1 MIEQNKI
8 ITDLSNED
16 YHASMA
22 LSSSNLKDML
32 ISPYHYWYKKNVP
45 HKSTPALLFGTL
57 LHTMLLEPH
66 LFDKEYFVMEKPK
79 RVSKIGK
86 ALYSELEIECGTRIW
101 ITPEDHEQAKMMIG
115 SLMSNQML
123 KSMLERSEVEQSLFF
138 KDKQTGIDCKVR
150 ADAISL
156 KDGIVLDLKS
166 TAISANE
173 DDFKFT
179 VRKYKY
185 DLSANFYLDGFEG
198 FCGEPLSFLWLVVE
212 KSPPYSHGVYLM
224 SHEVRQRGQA
234 QCRVA
239 LALYEKAKTA
249 GSFEVAHND
258 GRIVELVA

>member
-86 ALYSELEIECGTRIW
+86 ALYSELDIERGSRQW
-101 ITPEDHEQAKMMIG
+101 ITPEDHSQAQMMIG
-115 SLMSNQML
+115 SLMSNKL
-123 KSMLERSEVEQSLFF
+123 VKSLLEASYVEQSLFF

-173 DDFKFT
+173 EDFKYT

-185 DLSANFYLDGFEG
+185 DLSANFYLEGFEG
-198 FCGEPLSFLWLVVE
+198 YCGEPLKFLWLGVE
-212 KSPPYSHGVYLM
+212 KSPPYSMGLYLM
-224 SHEVRQRGQA
+224 SHEVRQRGQE
-234 QCRVA
+234 QCRQA
-239 LALYEKAKTA
+239 LALYQKAKLS
-249 GSFEVAHND
+249 GGFETFHND
-258 GRIVELVA
+258 GKIVELVA

>member
-32 ISPYHYWYKKNVP
+32 ISPYHYWYKKNAL
-45 HKSTPALLFGTL
+45 HKTTPALLFGTL

-86 ALYSELEIECGTRIW
+86 ALYSELDIERGTRIW
-101 ITPEDHEQAKMMIG
+101 ITPEDHSQAQMMIG
-115 SLMSNQML
+115 SLMSNKMV

-138 KDKQTGIDCKVR
+138 KDKQTGVDCKVR

-173 DDFKFT
+173 EDFKYT

-185 DLSANFYLDGFEG
+185 DLSANLYLEGFESY
-198 FCGEPLSFLWLVVE
+198 CGEPLKFIWLVVE
-212 KSPPYSHGVYLM
+212 KTPPFSMGLYMMSP
-224 SHEVRQRGQA
+224 EVRHRGQK
-234 QCRVA
+234 QCREA
-239 LALYEKAKTA
+239 LALFERAKRA
-249 GSFEVAHND
+249 GGFEVAHND

>member
-32 ISPYHYWYKKNVP
+32 ISPYHYWYKKHAP
-45 HKSTPALLFGTL
+45 HSATPALLFGTL

-66 LFDKEYFVMEKPK
+66 LFDKEYFVREKPK

-86 ALYSELEIECGTRIW
+86 ALYSELDIERGSRQW

-115 SLMSNQML
+115 SLMSNKMV

-138 KDKQTGIDCKVR
+138 KDKETGIDCKVR

-185 DLSANFYLDGFEG
+185 DLSASFYLDGFEG
-198 FCGEPLSFLWLVVE
+198 FCDEPLKFLWLVVE

-224 SHEVRQRGQA
+224 SPEVRQRGQQ
-234 QCRVA
+234 QCRGA
-239 LALYEKAKTA
+239 LTLYERAKAK
-249 GSFEVAHND
+249 GGFEVAHND